1 MNQKDS
7 ASFFGQPRGL
17 MTLFFTEMWERFS
30 YYGMRAILLFY
41 MVYAADKGGLGFN
54 AVTGAAIMSIY
65 GSMVYLSGIIGGYL
79 ADRVLGSWRTVFYGG
94 VLIMFGHIALSMP
107 LGTPGLFG
115 SIVPITL
122 GTGLLKPNVATMVGN
137 LYDKDDE
144 RRDAGFSIYVFGIN
158 LGSFVS
164 PILVGWF
171 QVNVNFHVAFSLAA
185 IGMFIGL
192 VQYTVDGRKHLSN
205 VSRKA
210 PSPLQPEEM
219 KSLGWKLGL
228 ILIAI
233 ILILFTLK
241 GTNSLNIDSI
251 INVLTAVAILVPVV
265 YFVVMLTSS
274 KTTKFE
280 RRKVIA
286 YIPLFIAAMLFW
298 IIEEQGSVVLALFAA
313 NQTALHG
320 IPASWFQS
328 LNPLFIM
335 LFTPFFVWLWSKKL
349 SDRQPATGVKF
360 ALGLVFAGLSY
371 VWMAF
376 PGMLFGVNNH
386 FNPLWLVASWA
397 LVEVGEMLISPVGL
411 SASAKMAPVAFQAQ
425 MLTVWNLSDATAQAA
440 NAQLVKLYSPDTEV
454 TYFLIIGFITVLAG
468 LLLWVA
474 TKKIK
479 ILNDSLS
486 ETN

>member
-1 MNQKDS
+1 
-7 ASFFGQPRGL
+7 
-17 MTLFFTEMWERFS
+17 
-30 YYGMRAILLFY
+30 
-41 MVYAADKGGLGFN
+41 
-54 AVTGAAIMSIY
+54 
-65 GSMVYLSGIIGGYL
+65 
-79 ADRVLGSWRTVFYGG
+79 
-94 VLIMFGHIALSMP
+94 
-107 LGTPGLFG
+107 
-115 SIVPITL
+115 
-122 GTGLLKPNVATMVGN
+122 
-137 LYDKDDE
+137 
-144 RRDAGFSIYVFGIN
+144 
-158 LGSFVS
+158 
-164 PILVGWF
+164 
-171 QVNVNFHVAFSLAA
+171 
-185 IGMFIGL
+185 MFIGL
-192 VQYTVDGRKHLSN
+192 IQYTIDGRKHLNN
-205 VSRKA
+205 VSKKA
-210 PSPLQPEEM
+210 PSPLQPEEI
-219 KSLGWKLGL
+219 KSLIWKVGLGIIVILL
-228 ILIAI
+228 ILAI
-233 ILILFTLK
+233 LHMT
-241 GTNSLNIDSI
+241 GTLNINSI
-251 INVLTAVAILVPVV
+251 INLLTAVAIFVPIA

-280 RRKVIA
+280 RRKVVA

-298 IIEEQGSVVLALFAA
+298 VIEEQGSVVLALFAS

-349 SDRQPATGVKF
+349 RDKQPATGVKF

-397 LVEVGEMLISPVGL
+397 LVEIGEMLISPVGL

-440 NAQLVKLYSPDTEV
+440 NAQLVKLYAPNTEIA
-454 TYFLIIGFITVLAG
+454 YFLIIGLITVLAG
-468 LLLWVA
+468 LLLWIA

-486 ETN
+486 EAN